1 MVSITL
7 ENVSVEFPVYGGA
20 SRSLKKTLI
29 SMGSGGRI
37 SRDARDRVYV
47 QALREV
53 SFHIGDGERVGVI
66 GPNGAGKTTL
76 LRVAAGI
83 YEPTQGVVRH
93 VGRLSPL
100 FDATLGMDMEAT
112 GHENI
117 MLRGLFLGL
126 SPREIRQRTDE
137 ISEFTEL
144 GDYLA
149 MPVRTYSSGML
160 LRLAFS
166 VSICVDPEILVM
178 DEWIVAGDAQFLN
191 KAQARMVTFVD
202 RSRILI
208 VASHRDE
215 VIRRWCDKALL
226 LDQGKVKAFG
236 PTAEVLEQYELATG
250 GGSPTG

>member
-29 SMGSGGRI
+29 SIGSGGRI

-76 LRVAAGI
+76 LRVVAGI
-83 YEPTQGVVRH
+83 YEPTHGVVQH

-100 FDATLGMDMEAT
+100 FDATLGMDLEAT
-112 GHENI
+112 GYENI

-126 SPREIRQRTDE
+126 SPREIRRIMGE
-137 ISEFTEL
+137 ITEFTEL

-149 MPVRTYSSGML
+149 MPLHTYSSGMV
-160 LRLAFS
+160 LRLTFA
-166 VSICVDPEILVM
+166 VSTCVEPEILLM
-178 DEWIVAGDAQFLN
+178 DEWIGMGDAHFLE
-191 KAQARMVTFVD
+191 KAKLRMDRFVG
-202 RSRILI
+202 RSSILVI
-208 VASHRDE
+208 ASHSE
-215 VIRRWCDKALL
+215 ALIERLCTRAVL
-226 LDQGKVKAFG
+226 LDQGNVKAIG
-236 PTAEVLEQYELATG
+236 SVEDVLQRYSAA
-250 GGSPTG
+250 